1 MDMRV
6 VSEPDVMQTLSPLL
20 EEAKIR
26 AVEIRDGDELLG
38 AIVSKEDY
46 EIVRRAKAQRFL
58 RMSDELGEQMRTRA
72 AADGLTPDD
81 LMKLLDRKAS

>member
-1 MDMRV
+1 M
-6 VSEPDVMQTLSPLL
+6 STAIQPALIEALSPLL
-20 EEAKIR
+20 EEAKTR
-26 AVEIRDGDELLG
+26 AVEIVNGDELLG